1 MNVLV
6 KRGGHGIGRVESYEW
21 NYGILKKRKVGG
33 YVRLQKGRK
42 DWKVEIMGKS
52 SRAGKLEKVAR

>member
-1 MNVLV
+1 MSLVV

-21 NYGILKKRKVGG
+21 NYGILWNRKVGG

-42 DWKVEIMGKS
+42 EWKGEIMGKS
-52 SRAGKLEKVAR
+52 SWAV